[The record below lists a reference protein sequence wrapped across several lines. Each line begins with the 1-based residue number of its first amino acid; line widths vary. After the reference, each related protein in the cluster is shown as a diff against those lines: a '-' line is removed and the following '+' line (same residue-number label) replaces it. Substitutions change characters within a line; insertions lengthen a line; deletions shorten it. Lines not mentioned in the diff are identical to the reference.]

1 MTTTPDTTT
10 PSPTL
15 PFDPDA
21 TAILRGAVR
30 VARREAKAR
39 GQSRGRV
46 ATGIGHL
53 VDALAPDFPLAGL
66 RAVTIEADPHLARV
80 LVRAEARARTD
91 GADAIS
97 LAHLRDTLES
107 RLRHAGT
114 TVARLGYARFR
125 AAKVA
130 EGDGAALG
138 TLAQRTGD
146 GEIVLTGRAP
156 ASTDRPDAA

>member
-1 MTTTPDTTT
+1 MTTTPDTT

-21 TAILRGAVR
+21 TTILRGAVR

-114 TVARLGYARFR
+114 SVARLGYARYQ

-130 EGDGAALG
+130 TRDGAALG
-138 TLAQRTGD
+138 TLAYRIGD
-146 GEIVLTGRAP
+146 GEVVLAGTAP
-156 ASTDRPDAA
+156 TSPEGPRGA